1 MASVLLFQKLYF
13 FDGKIFYRMTAVC
26 NSAGCE
32 NWLLLMNQHKNI
44 HTSLESLFSPMRK
57 SKDFTGIMPYFSR
70 VSENRMTQ
78 RVLVLPS
85 TYPCLST
92 QQSLQFMIKETPGPD
107 CLLIHTTEGCFCS
120 YFSDC
125 PPLSFKESWSF
136 STTNSRT
143 SLSMQSWRLMCSR
156 ASEKWAM
163 PFSSASLLSRLW

>member
-1 MASVLLFQKLYF
+1 MTSVLLFQKLYF
-13 FDGKIFYRMTAVC
+13 FDGKIFYRMTAVY

-32 NWLLLMNQHKNI
+32 NWLLLMNQHKNRNYA
-44 HTSLESLFSPMRK
+44 LFL
-57 SKDFTGIMPYFSR
+57 TGQWKQDDTTRAGSA
-70 VSENRMTQ
+70 Q
-78 RVLVLPS
+78 
-85 TYPCLST
+85 CLSL
-92 QQSLQFMIKETPGPD
+92 SIHSAVLAVHDKGPD
-107 CLLIHTTEGCFCS
+107 CLLIRTTEGCFCS
-120 YFSDC
+120 HFSDC